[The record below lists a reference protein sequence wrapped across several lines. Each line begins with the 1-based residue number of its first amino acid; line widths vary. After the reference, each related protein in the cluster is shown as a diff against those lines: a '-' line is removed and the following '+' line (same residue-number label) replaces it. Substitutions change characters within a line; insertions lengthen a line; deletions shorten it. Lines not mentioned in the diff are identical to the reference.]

1 LRMEAGVGGVAV
13 AVERRRRRK
22 RRAAAAMAAAGLG
35 FRNGNARH
43 LICAAESV
51 YSSFTSV

>member
-1 LRMEAGVGGVAV
+1 MEAGVGGVAV